1 MIVHLRMVG
10 ALMALLVVMHL
21 FVPARLRWR
30 EELARLSTINRQ
42 IFQVHTMFIV
52 LLLAMFAVLFV
63 VYAESLLEPGPLSRA
78 VLTGLTVFWTL
89 RLLTQW
95 FVYSPEVWRGN
106 RFNTAVHAIASVV
119 WIYVAGVCGTA
130 LWININSVN

>member
-106 RFNTAVHAIASVV
+106 RNRR
-119 WIYVAGVCGTA
+119 
-130 LWININSVN
+130 NI